1 MRLRDIADCVGIT
14 ERTAHQI
21 VCELEQDGYLTRR
34 RRGRRSVYTVNADR
48 ELPHAL
54 ERGARVADLLRL
66 SPSGEISGRARPAAG
81 T

>member
-21 VCELEQDGYLTRR
+21 VCELEEDGYLTRR
-34 RRGRRSVYTVNADR
+34 RSGRRSVYSVHTDR

-66 SPSGEISGRARPAAG
+66 SPSGEISHRALDAASA
-81 T
+81 